1 MLWEKISD
9 TGMIIREYP
18 LGTAPLKWNFPRRN
32 RIIAGLSDGII
43 IAESFKSG
51 GSLITAELGFS
62 VDREIFAIPGFIN
75 YPSFEGCNNLIKE
88 NKAKLVTCAE
98 DIAKEF
104 LWDINKEKSKK
115 TKLNEEEKKVFD
127 YLEEETGLEE
137 LMKKIGNEIPV
148 NRILSLLMSLKVKGL
163 ITETGTARYMRIV

>member
-1 MLWEKISD
+1 M
-9 TGMIIREYP
+9 
-18 LGTAPLKWNFPRRN
+18 
-32 RIIAGLSDGII
+32 
-43 IAESFKSG
+43 
-51 GSLITAELGFS
+51 
-62 VDREIFAIPGFIN
+62 
-75 YPSFEGCNNLIKE
+75 CQ
-88 NKAKLVTCAE
+88 